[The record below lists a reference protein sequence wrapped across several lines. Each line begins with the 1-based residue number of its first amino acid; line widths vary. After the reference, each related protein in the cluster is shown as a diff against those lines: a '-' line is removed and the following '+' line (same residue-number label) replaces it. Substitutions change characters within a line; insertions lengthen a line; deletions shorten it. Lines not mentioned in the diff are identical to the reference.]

1 MLLGVAEDVTDGGE
15 GTPVATGWLEVSL
28 GGVPV
33 VVGCGGGTLALGAG
47 GLAPSAG
54 VVLALVR
61 PEAGAEAPS
70 NVAGMALERKGAA
83 VLRGVVKMEGAAGVL
98 AGGVGPAVVWVVG
111 SVVVSVGRGLVF
123 GVEAEAGSVL
133 GAGGG
138 ERGTHVDAVGLLVA
152 TGVEVVDA
160 GA

>member
-1 MLLGVAEDVTDGGE
+1 MNE
-15 GTPVATGWLEVSL
+15 GTLGDNNKVYLVGSEGLPMVS
-28 GGVPV
+28 
-33 VVGCGGGTLALGAG
+33 
-47 GLAPSAG
+47 
-54 VVLALVR
+54 
-61 PEAGAEAPS
+61 
-70 NVAGMALERKGAA
+70 
-83 VLRGVVKMEGAAGVL
+83 
-98 AGGVGPAVVWVVG
+98 VVG

-138 ERGTHVDAVGLLVA
+138 ERGTPVDAVGLLVA